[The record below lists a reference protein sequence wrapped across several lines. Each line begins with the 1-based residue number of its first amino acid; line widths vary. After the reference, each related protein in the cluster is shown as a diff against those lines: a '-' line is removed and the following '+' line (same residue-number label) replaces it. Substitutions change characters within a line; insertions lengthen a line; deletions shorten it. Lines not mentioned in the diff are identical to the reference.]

1 MAAER
6 AAAVVPEARIVAV
19 LRNPVDRAYSHYRH
33 SVERGHETLSF
44 SDALDAEPARLA
56 GEAERIVRDAGYRSV
71 PHRVFSYASRGR
83 YADQL
88 TAWIDRFGRSRVLV
102 LRSEDLYA
110 DPARAYNEVIR
121 FVGLPPGGEPAFR
134 VHAAAPRHDDMPE
147 AVRAR
152 LVEEFRPH
160 NARLASLLGH
170 SMTWDA

>member
-1 MAAER
+1 M
-6 AAAVVPEARIVAV
+6 VLPDARIVAV

-44 SDALDAEPARLA
+44 SDALDAEPGRLA
-56 GEAERIVRDAGYRSV
+56 GEAGRIVREPGYRSV

-88 TAWIDRFGRSRVLV
+88 TAWIDRFGRTRVLV

-110 DPARAYNEVIR
+110 DPAGAYEEVLR
-121 FVGLPPGGEPAFR
+121 FVGLPSGGDPQFR
-134 VHAAAPRHDDMPE
+134 VHAAAPRHDDMSE
-147 AVRAR
+147 AVRSR

-160 NARLASLLGH
+160 NARLESLLGQT
-170 SMTWDA
+170 MNWDA